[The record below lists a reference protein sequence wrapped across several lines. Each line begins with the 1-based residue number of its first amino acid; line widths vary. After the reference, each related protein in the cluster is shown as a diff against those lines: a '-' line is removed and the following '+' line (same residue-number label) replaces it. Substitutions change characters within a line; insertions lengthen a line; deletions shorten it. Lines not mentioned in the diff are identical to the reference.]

1 MIRALRSVG
10 AAIGMLLLTLSSLTG
25 SAIAQRRQPQ
35 PAAAPSTLDPSSYRQ
50 LRYRYVGPVGNRTT
64 SAVGIPGDPNI
75 YYIGAAS
82 GGIWKTVDGGVHW
95 SPIFDDYGVQS
106 IGALALAP
114 SNPNIVWAGTG
125 EAHIRSHISIGN
137 GVYKSLDAGKTWT
150 RMGLENSGRIAR
162 VVIHPANPD
171 IVFVCSQGHSYG
183 PQADRGVFRTTDG
196 GKTWDNVLFVDEN
209 TGCSDVAMD
218 PTNPAILFA
227 GFWTI
232 EIKTWGRVS
241 GGPGSGLYV
250 SRDGGAT
257 WRKLRGNGLPRMDVG
272 KTVVAIAR
280 SNPNHVYSL
289 IETGDG
295 VPVNGV
301 PQESGE
307 LWTSLDGGETWTLTS
322 HDRQLAGRTHY
333 YSRVVVSPDNENE
346 AYFLSA
352 AFSKSIDG
360 GRTVENLGFGQSP
373 GGDNHDIW
381 IDPTNGDRMIVANDQ
396 GVAISTTRGRQWDR
410 IQLPIAQMYHVTTD
424 TKIPYNLFGN
434 RQDGPSYVGPSN
446 AVRAAGFGGGGGGGG
461 NIISRGEWHEV
472 GGGESG
478 WATPDPVD
486 PDIVWSS
493 ASGRGSVG
501 GIVVRYDMRSRQFRH
516 VEIWPEV
523 MSGSPAALAKYRFVW
538 TAPLTISP
546 HDHNK
551 VYVGSQHVHATTDGG
566 HSWQVISPDLTLN
579 DRSKMGPS
587 GGLTPDN
594 IGVEYA
600 GVVFA
605 IAESRLKPGLIWAG
619 TNDGLVHVTRDGG
632 RNWTNVTANITGLPA
647 WGTISNI
654 EPSRYDTGTAYI
666 TVDFHQMNNRDPWV
680 YKTSDYGRTWRKIT
694 NGITPTPLSYAHV
707 IREDPVRRGLLY
719 LGLENALYVSFNDGE
734 SWQPLQNN
742 LPPAPVYWMEIQEH
756 FMDLV
761 IATYGRGWW
770 IMDDITPLQ
779 QLTPQVLAAD
789 AHLFELKPAYRFR
802 PVTPHMGSSDDP
814 VAGQGPPYGASINYW
829 LKSAPEGDVTITI
842 ADASGQTVRTLRG
855 TKNVG
860 INRVMWDLRDEP
872 TPEVRLRVSPVYAP
886 YVQIP
891 PEGRPAPMT
900 QRLSILQPPGTY
912 TVKLMVDGREYARQL
927 IVRKDPNSAGTEAD
941 IAQQVALLG
950 EIKRNTAET
959 ADMLNRIE
967 TIRWQLQNTARV
979 AGDAGNREAKAAVD
993 SVEQKFIDL
1002 EWELHQIMVTG
1013 RGQEDIRYPHKLI
1026 QKLVYLAGGVATA
1039 DFPPTTQAREVHAEL
1054 TQRLA
1059 GYRARFDQLVRQDL
1073 ATLNETLRR
1082 RNMPNVISA
1091 R

>member
-1 MIRALRSVG
+1 MR
-10 AAIGMLLLTLSSLTG
+10 
-25 SAIAQRRQPQ
+25 
-35 PAAAPSTLDPSSYRQ
+35 PAASPVVPVVTPAAYSQ

-64 SAVGIPGDPNI
+64 AAAGIPGNPNV
-75 YYIGAAS
+75 YYVGAAS
-82 GGIWKTVDGGVHW
+82 GGIWKTTDGGVNW
-95 SPIFDDYGVQS
+95 SPIFDDHGVQS
-106 IGALALAP
+106 VGSLAVAA

-125 EAHIRSHISIGN
+125 EAHIRSHISLGN
-137 GVYKSLDAGKTWT
+137 GIYKSLDAGKTWA

-171 IVFVCSQGHSYG
+171 IVFACSQGHSYG
-183 PQADRGVFRTTDG
+183 PQPDRGIFRTTDG
-196 GKTWDNVLFVDEN
+196 GTTWAKVLFTDEG
-209 TGCSDVAMD
+209 TGCSDLAMD
-218 PTNPAILFA
+218 PTNPAILLA

-232 EIKTWGRVS
+232 EIKTYGRSS
-241 GGPGSGLYV
+241 GGPNSGLYM

-257 WRKLRGNGLPRMDVG
+257 WRRLRGNGLPRMDVG
-272 KTVVAIAR
+272 KTVVAFAR
-280 SNPNHVYSL
+280 SNPHHLYAL

-295 VPVNGV
+295 VPLNGV

-352 AFSKSIDG
+352 AFTRSIDG
-360 GRTVENLGFGQSP
+360 GVTGVSLGGSQSP
-373 GGDNHDIW
+373 GGDHHDLW
-381 IDPTNGDRMIVANDQ
+381 IDPADGDRMIGANDQ
-396 GVAISTTRGRQWDR
+396 GVGITTTRGRTWRR
-410 IQLPIAQMYHVTTD
+410 IQLPISQMYHVTTD

-446 AVRAAGFGGGGGGGG
+446 ASHGGGGFGGGGGGGG
-461 NIISRGEWHEV
+461 GSISRGEWFSV

-478 WATPDPVD
+478 WATPDPQD

-501 GIVVRYDMRSRQFRH
+501 GIVVRFDMRNRQFRH
-516 VEIWPEV
+516 VEIWPDV
-523 MSGSPAALAKYRFVW
+523 MSGSPAKLARYRFVW

-551 VYVGSQHVHATTDGG
+551 IYVGSQHVHATTDGG
-566 HSWQVISPDLTLN
+566 NSWQVISPDLTLN
-579 DRSKMGPS
+579 DTARMGPS

-619 TNDGLVHVTRDGG
+619 TNDGLVQLTRDGG
-632 RNWTNVTANITGLPA
+632 RTWTNVSANIPALPP
-647 WGTISNI
+647 WGTIKNI
-654 EPSRYDTGTAYI
+654 EPSRFDTATAYL
-666 TVDFHQMNNRDPWV
+666 TVDYHQMNNRDPWV
-680 YKTSDYGRTWRKIT
+680 YKTTDYGRTWRKII
-694 NGITPTPLSYAHV
+694 NGITPTPLSYASV

-761 IATYGRGWW
+761 VATYGRGWW

-779 QLTPQVLAAD
+779 QLTPDIMAAE
-789 AHLFELKPAYRFR
+789 AHLFDVKPAYRFR
-802 PVTPHMGSSDDP
+802 PVSTHLGTNDDP
-814 VAGQGPPYGASINYW
+814 VVGQGPQYGASINYW
-829 LKSAPEGDVTITI
+829 LKGAPQGDVTISIQRSDGRTI
-842 ADASGQTVRTLRG
+842 RTLRG
-855 TKNVG
+855 SKNGG

-872 TPEVRLRVSPVYAP
+872 TPEVRLRVSPMYAER
-886 YVQIP
+886 VEIP

-900 QRLSILQPPGTY
+900 GRLSILQPPGTY
-912 TVKLMVDGREYARQL
+912 TVRLAVGGREYTRPL
-927 IVRKDPNSAGTEAD
+927 VVRKDPNSAGTEAD

-950 EIKRNTAET
+950 EIKTNLSET
-959 ADMLNRIE
+959 ADVLNRIE
-967 TIRWQLQNTARV
+967 IIRWQLQNTARV
-979 AGDAGNREAKAAVD
+979 AEAGGAEDARAAVD
-993 SVEQKFIDL
+993 SVEQKFIAL
-1002 EWELHQIMVTG
+1002 EWNLHQIMVTG
-1013 RGQEDIRYPHKLI
+1013 RGQEDIRYPHQLI
-1026 QKLVYLAGGVATA
+1026 QKIVYLAQGVATA
-1039 DFPPTTQAREVHAEL
+1039 DFPPTTQAREVHRDF

-1059 GYRARFDQLVRQDL
+1059 SYKARFDELVRRDL

-1082 RNMPNVISA
+1082 RNMPNVISQ
-1091 R
+1091 